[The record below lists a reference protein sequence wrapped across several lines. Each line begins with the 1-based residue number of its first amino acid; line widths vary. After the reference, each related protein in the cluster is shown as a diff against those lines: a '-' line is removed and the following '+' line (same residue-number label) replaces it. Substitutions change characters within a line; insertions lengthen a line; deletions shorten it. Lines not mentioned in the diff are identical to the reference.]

1 MTAAAATAV
10 LSSSDEIFSR
20 GTSAA
25 DEKSSIKG
33 WMARAVAQLKELAP
47 YAVLELVLPGG
58 SLIAILLWLYRRA
71 QSTPMLG
78 CRRAVICSY
87 IAATNDRFGAGVS
100 CGDCSLPQR
109 HSGSELTGN
118 TRAAILYHMVKYKE
132 RQLDRTF
139 AALVDQTR
147 RAILARLERE
157 DSASVSDL
165 AKPFA
170 IKLPAVMKHL
180 DVLADAGLITRS
192 KVGRTVTVR
201 LRPEPMR
208 QAVSWLQRYE
218 RFWSKSLDRLAA
230 YAESKEAEARK
241 KER

>member
-1 MTAAAATAV
+1 MRTAAVGRPRTSRLSNDVAAT
-10 LSSSDEIFSR
+10 SPPQIRPQECPHTENGDEMNSL
-20 GTSAA
+20 AH
-25 DEKSSIKG
+25 
-33 WMARAVAQLKELAP
+33 RA
-47 YAVLELVLPGG
+47 LE
-58 SLIAILLWLYRRA
+58 R
-71 QSTPMLG
+71 
-78 CRRAVICSY
+78 
-87 IAATNDRFGAGVS
+87 
-100 CGDCSLPQR
+100 
-109 HSGSELTGN
+109 SELTADVGV
-118 TRAAILYHMVKYKE
+118 AILHYMVKYEE

-139 AALVDQTR
+139 AALVDRTR
-147 RAILARLERE
+147 RAILARLERD

-218 RFWSKSLDRLAA
+218 RFWSKNLDRLTA
-230 YAESKEAEARK
+230 YAETKEAEARK